1 MEVFIYS
8 IDGEEVKVSKA
19 GQDAFLNK
27 YPDAVLVRTEQ
38 SEDANFQPGTTNA
51 GVTEVPA
58 QIRTPDTG
66 FKPADSF
73 SESQEDKY
81 AFEEPFQGTFFG
93 DVILD
98 FFGDIGRAV
107 ESGAAAGMSVDEAF
121 DIYRQGASVSDEQ
134 LDAFIAADKRIQS
147 KGMSDEM
154 LQYQKEYEKAGG
166 GILGFLIANAK
177 TRGQVLPQIIASS
190 IATMAT
196 SLESGEVRASAAAGA
211 GTGALIGSAA
221 TPIGTVTGAIGGGV
235 AGLVGAMETSLT
247 LSELLKEQLGD
258 QEFNKENIRKILA
271 DPQKLNDLKNKSI
284 GRGIAIGAIEG
295 ITLGISRG
303 VATKL
308 ATAAG
313 GAKSAGAIARRAAVI
328 EGVGGSTGEIAG
340 RIAAGQEMDTSDILF
355 EGVAELKGVVNVADI
370 ITKKTYKVNGEVR
383 NKKDVL
389 KFLSEAKPEELAGA
403 DIDIINDA
411 NLKAVVEAKQL
422 NVSMLAKFQKAGITD
437 AGDRM
442 KLVGLEKKRLQYVGA
457 NTKTEKTNL
466 ADIDADI
473 KEITDKYRRRGPKT
487 AEQKANIA
495 QAEAVEKAAGERS
508 VKKTIRFA
516 ETEGKRI
523 GLETIVAD
531 DSKSFEAALKKDG
544 IKLSKAD
551 IKSIDRIGGYIENN
565 KIYINKEAAAKTGQ
579 INVGAHEVLHGIIA
593 AADIKNINKLVTDFK
608 KTLDSDTLAQLENN
622 MRNRQ
627 YGYNEKGELVDQN
640 VYDQEYL
647 TNFSDMIEDGSI
659 KFNENIFT
667 KLQDAI
673 VNFLKIFG
681 YENISFKDGKGVYNF
696 MKEYSKNI
704 KEGKLSKA
712 VLSQVKGDAKVEGAM
727 SVSPTA
733 VAKINEI
740 YQNTT
745 NKEQAGYDIVFD
757 NEEINYKG
765 MAENYLNEF
774 LANPNLSDEQK
785 AIITRNRPDI
795 VAQMLYDKI
804 PSQRKGSKLRN
815 VVGMVLDFESQKQKY
830 NNLAA
835 YINKF
840 FRKRGLESINYYL
853 KDAGIKSIETEEG
866 TLRKDVQKVAADILD
881 ESGPRQGQNIRK
893 KKEKEDKPFERKIT
907 LTELANDIL
916 KEPEVVL
923 QKITETIVKELK
935 LVAKKTGIKKGFATV
950 VKVKKDGTKI
960 TALDVFVEKQLRPL
974 VVEALG
980 KITSEK
986 IPGET
991 KRRAVIPASY
1001 STIIETKFNEIA
1013 DAMSLSDIKKRYNK
1027 LFKVTE
1033 IGREKTAEGNP
1044 IFTIGKP
1051 IKAEFIKYFTDTNVA
1066 MTTLVERQKMIGEII
1081 VKAIASKTLKEYN
1094 STDSLIELA
1103 KIANLNPSEGAKAIT
1118 ELQLENEIND
1128 LAKQLNTYE
1137 GEKMLQDTRLFSV
1150 APTATEKIN
1159 ITKAYA
1165 ALQTAKGDITNE
1177 NYLKV
1182 INNLPVVVQEFV
1194 EDLYEKR
1201 GKIKGTR
1208 IGGPIYESILA
1219 DLVKKESNIEVTAE
1233 GGFTSGPD
1241 LQLKVPDAI
1250 IPIEI
1255 KADPTA
1261 DYGSISGAYNTE
1273 SKEFTFK
1280 KDKETIELKDLP
1292 DGEILK
1298 EVFRTTLPFLEK
1310 KIEIANKALGIE
1322 IKNFPEDF
1330 NKAMTDKFGSVSSKN
1345 TAAENKKV
1353 KDAKKA
1359 WVKKNWQFNDEKNNP
1374 LGLPGPKNK
1383 NNAAVIKYYNAKNV
1397 YYIQIGGK
1405 GLYRLGEDKYGL
1417 GASELQ
1423 ATFRYPIRLK
1433 PNGRMGYNWQVA
1445 PKIEAPAKVPN
1456 SDVSLEKAKDI
1467 KIIEQNIKKN
1477 KGYSSRAARIDK
1489 TSKTTLDKAFNDILE
1504 EKTGIASDKIYSKER
1519 ARVAG
1524 RKNKKMSFY
1533 IPPSAEDFT
1542 GLMYKVL
1549 SKGKLGDAQMA
1560 WIKKH
1565 ILNPYA
1571 KAMDQIA
1578 SERVELFERFRALK
1592 KEISTV
1598 PKKLKKKLPGT
1609 DDTYETAVRVYMWD
1623 KQGMDIPGLTKKEI
1637 KELVSIVKKD
1647 KELKAFGDELITIFP
1662 GAYPQAQSFWLS
1674 GNITTDFLNG
1684 LNTTRRA
1691 EILSEWQANVDEIF
1705 SEKNLNKLESQFG
1718 DNYRSALENIL
1729 GRMKTGT
1736 NRPITD
1742 NKNLNR
1748 FYDWVNGS
1756 VGVVMFL
1763 NMRSAVLQTISMV
1776 NYINWNDNNILAAG
1790 KAFANQKQY
1799 WADFKTIWN
1808 SDFLRNRR
1816 GQLQLNVSET
1826 EIADMAD
1833 KGGVKGV
1840 VNYLLKLGYT
1850 PTRIADSFAIASGGA
1865 SMYRNRIKSYMK
1877 EGFSQEEAE
1886 IQAFRDFQELTEE
1899 AQQSSRPDRISKQ
1912 QASTTGRLFLAWAN
1926 TPMQYGRLIKRA
1938 AQDLI
1943 AGRGDRNTN
1952 ISKIAHYSFLQNIV
1966 FNFMQKGAF
1975 ALAFAQEEDDEK
1987 KRDKYGQVGE
1997 SMVDSIVRGS
2007 GVQGTLLIAAKS
2019 LIKDVVKE
2027 SKKGRPDYEGS
2038 LWKLLEGMPP
2048 LDAKMDRAKDVAY
2061 AFQYEKE
2068 EMIEEGLTLGS
2079 PGLEA
2084 IASGISFAT
2093 NVPVDR
2099 ALRKMEN
2106 IQAAL
2111 DEQTDTWAKIALLL
2125 GWNEWSLGLIE
2136 DETAPTRGRKPVKKR
2151 KPVPKRK

>member
-1 MEVFIYS
+1 MKRKKYSVNGTIYTVKESMEA
-8 IDGEEVKVSKA
+8 D
-19 GQDAFLNK
+19 FLAK
-27 YPDAVLVRTEQ
+27 FPDAVLVEEQ
-38 SEDANFQPGTTNA
+38 NEEDVNFQTGTPDV
-51 GVTEVPA
+51 GVSEVPA
-58 QIRTPDTG
+58 NQGPTPVMVS
-66 FKPADSF
+66 PSENIS

-81 AFEEPFQGTFFG
+81 GFEEPFQGTFFG
-93 DVILD
+93 DVVLD

-121 DIYRQGASVSDEQ
+121 DIYKQGASVSDEQ

-154 LQYQKEYEKAGG
+154 LQYQKEYEEAGG

-196 SLESGEVRASAAAGA
+196 SLESGEVRTAA
-211 GTGALIGSAA
+211 GTGAIVGGAAGSVA

-247 LSELLKEQLGD
+247 LSELLKEELGD
-258 QEFNKENIRKILA
+258 QEFNKENIRKILE
-271 DPQKLNDLKNKSI
+271 DPEKLRDLKNKSI
-284 GRGIAIGAIEG
+284 GRGIAIGAVEG

-303 VATKL
+303 MATSL
-308 ATAAG
+308 AKAG
-313 GAKSAGAIARRAAVI
+313 TSGTAIARRAALV
-328 EGVGGSTGEIAG
+328 EGIGGSTGEVAG

-370 ITKKTYKVNGEVR
+370 VNQKSYKINGEVR
-383 NKKDVL
+383 KKKEVL
-389 KFLSEAKPEELAGA
+389 DFLSTAKPEEIAGA
-403 DIDIINDA
+403 DIDVTNDA
-411 NLKAVVEAKQL
+411 NLKAVVDAKQT
-422 NVSMLAKFQKAGITD
+422 NVSMLAKFQKAGVTD

-442 KLVGLEKKRLQYVGA
+442 KLVSLEKQRLQYAGA
-457 NTKTEKTNL
+457 NTKTEKNML
-466 ADIDADI
+466 SDIDADI
-473 KEITDKYRRRGPKT
+473 NEITSKYTKRGPKT
-487 AEQKANIA
+487 AETKANIA
-495 QAEAVEKAAGERS
+495 EAEAIEKAAGERS

-516 ETEGKRI
+516 ETEGQKV
-523 GLETIVAD
+523 GLETKVAD
-531 DSKSFEAALKKDG
+531 DSKSFQALLKKDG

-551 IKSIDRIGGYIENN
+551 IKSIDRVGGYIKDN

-579 INVGAHEVLHGIIA
+579 INVGGHEVLHGIIA
-593 AADIKNINKLVTDFK
+593 AADIKDINKLVTDFK
-608 KTLDSDTLAQLENN
+608 NTLDSDTLAQLENN

-640 VYDQEYL
+640 TYDQEYL

-659 KFNENIFT
+659 KFNENVFT

-681 YENISFKDGKGVYNF
+681 YENINFKDGKGVYNF

-712 VLSQVKGDAKVEGAM
+712 VLSQVKGDTKVEGAM

-835 YINKF
+835 YINTF
-840 FRKRGLESINYYL
+840 FKKRGLESINYYL

-893 KKEKEDKPFERKIT
+893 KKEKESFERKIT

-916 KEPEVVL
+916 KDPETVL
-923 QKITETIVKELK
+923 KNITTVFNKEIKLIANKGKISID
-935 LVAKKTGIKKGFATV
+935 
-950 VKVKKDGTKI
+950 KVEKVI
-960 TALDVFVEKQLRPL
+960 QKQLRPI
-974 VVEALG
+974 VIDAMG
-980 KITSEK
+980 KIKSEAV
-986 IPGET
+986 PGT
-991 KRRAVIPASY
+991 NKRRAVIPASY
-1001 STIIETKFNEIA
+1001 STIIETKFNEMA
-1013 DAMSLSDIKKRYNK
+1013 DAMSLTDIKKRYNK
-1027 LFKVTE
+1027 LFKLTE

-1051 IKAEFIKYFTDTNVA
+1051 IKAEFIKYFTDTNIA

-1081 VKAIASKTLKEYN
+1081 TKAITSKILKEYN
-1094 STDSLIELA
+1094 SNNSLIELTQ
-1103 KIANLNPSEGAKAIT
+1103 IANLNPAEGAKAVT
-1118 ELQLENEIND
+1118 ELQLANEIND
-1128 LAKQLNTYE
+1128 VAKQLDTYE
-1137 GEKMLQDTRLFSV
+1137 GEKLLQDTRLFSR
-1150 APTATEKIN
+1150 APSPTDIK
-1159 ITKAYA
+1159 KA
-1165 ALQTAKGDITNE
+1165 AKGYE
-1177 NYLKV
+1177 VALKHG
-1182 INNLPVVVQEFV
+1182 INSKKYTALNLPSNIDGLVEFLV
-1194 EDLYEKR
+1194 DKYN
-1201 GKIKGTR
+1201 GQDAIKGTR
-1208 IGGPIYESILA
+1208 KSGIVYEKLLGDFIAKQGKLTILNKNN
-1219 DLVKKESNIEVTAE
+1219 KKDTDAKR
-1233 GGFTSGPD
+1233 PD
-1241 LQLKVPDAI
+1241 LQIKLDIPNKEPVIFNVEAKLDSKALFGTVGFNFDLKNKKFVIKRAGKEVNPAEMENYELFEAIAKKQLPLLQPVVDLINEIEGSNITTVPFGKQ
-1250 IPIEI
+1250 I
-1255 KADPTA
+1255 KESTWEQVKKSEV
-1261 DYGSISGAYNTE
+1261 YKGAL
-1273 SKEFTFK
+1273 
-1280 KDKETIELKDLP
+1280 LKDQ
-1292 DGEILK
+1292 I
-1298 EVFRTTLPFLEK
+1298 TST
-1310 KIEIANKALGIE
+1310 
-1322 IKNFPEDF
+1322 
-1330 NKAMTDKFGSVSSKN
+1330 SV
-1345 TAAENKKV
+1345 AEN
-1353 KDAKKA
+1353 
-1359 WVKKNWQFNDEKNNP
+1359 
-1374 LGLPGPKNK
+1374 
-1383 NNAAVIKYYNAKNV
+1383 YNAKGM
-1397 YYIQIGGK
+1397 YYIQIGDK
-1405 GLYRLGEDKYGL
+1405 GLYYLGKDILGL
-1417 GASELQ
+1417 GVPKFDVNMKA
-1423 ATFRYPIRLK
+1423 RIRLK
-1433 PNGRMGYNWQVA
+1433 SGTTTTPNMVKFTISIEPEILNPDKLKPSKIDLNTKEGVQQVEKTILEKEETYASHIRDSRKGKFSIA
-1445 PKIEAPAKVPN
+1445 PKITG
-1456 SDVSLEKAKDI
+1456 
-1467 KIIEQNIKKN
+1467 N
-1477 KGYSSRAARIDK
+1477 KRA
-1489 TSKTTLDKAFNDILE
+1489 TLDQAFNDILE
-1504 EKTGIASDKIYSKER
+1504 EKTGIASNKVYSKER

-1565 ILNPYA
+1565 VLNPYA

-1578 SERVELFERFRALK
+1578 SERVELFEKFRALK
-1592 KEISTV
+1592 KQISTV

-1623 KQGMDIPGLTKKEI
+1623 KQGMEIPGLTKKEI

-1662 GAYPQAQSFWLS
+1662 GAYPQAQNFWLS

-2136 DETAPTRGRKPVKKR
+2136 DETTPTKNTSSVRKNRKRKTKKR
-2151 KPVPKRK
+2151 K

>member
-38 SEDANFQPGTTNA
+38 PEDTNFQPGTTNV

-66 FKPADSF
+66 FRPADIS

-93 DVILD
+93 DVVLD

-134 LDAFIAADKRIQS
+134 LEAFIAADKRIQS

-196 SLESGEVRASAAAGA
+196 SLESGEVRTAAAAGA

-221 TPIGTVTGAIGGGV
+221 TPIGTVTGAVGGGV

-258 QEFNKENIRKILA
+258 QEFNKENIRKILE
-271 DPQKLNDLKNKSI
+271 DPEKLRDLKNKSV
-284 GRGIAIGAIEG
+284 GRGIAIGAVEG

-303 VATKL
+303 MATSAIK
-308 ATAAG
+308 AG
-313 GAKSAGAIARRAAVI
+313 TSTSAIARRAALI
-328 EGVGGSTGEIAG
+328 EGVGGSTGEVAG

-355 EGVAELKGVVNVADI
+355 EGVAELKGVVNISDI
-370 ITKKTYKVNGEVR
+370 VNQKSYKINGEVR
-383 NKKDVL
+383 KKKEVL
-389 KFLSEAKPEELAGA
+389 DFLSTAKPEEIAGA
-403 DIDIINDA
+403 DIDVTNDA
-411 NLKAVVEAKQL
+411 NLKAVVDAKQT
-422 NVSMLAKFQKAGITD
+422 NVSMLAKFQKAGVTD

-442 KLVGLEKKRLQYVGA
+442 KLVGLEKQRLQYVGA
-457 NTKTEKTNL
+457 STKTEKNML
-466 ADIDADI
+466 SDIDADI
-473 KEITDKYRRRGPKT
+473 NEITSKYTKRGPKT
-487 AEQKANIA
+487 AETKANIA
-495 QAEAVEKAAGERS
+495 EAEAVEKAAGERS

-516 ETEGKRI
+516 ETEGKRV
-523 GLETIVAD
+523 GLETKVAD
-531 DSKSFEAALKKDG
+531 DSTSFQALLKKDG
-544 IKLSKAD
+544 IKLSNAD
-551 IKSIDRIGGYIENN
+551 IKSIDRVGGYIKDN

-579 INVGAHEVLHGIIA
+579 VNVGGHEVLHGIIA
-593 AADIKNINKLVTDFK
+593 SADIKNINKLVVDFK
-608 KTLDSDTLAQLENN
+608 NTLDADTLAQLENN

-627 YGYNEKGELVDQN
+627 YGYNEKGELIDQDT
-640 VYDQEYL
+640 YDQEYL

-673 VNFLKIFG
+673 VDFLKIFG
-681 YENISFKDGKGVYNF
+681 YENINFKDGKGVYNF

-712 VLSQVKGDAKVEGAM
+712 VLSQVKGDTKVEGAM

-740 YQNTT
+740 YQNAT
-745 NKEQAGYDIVFD
+745 NKEQAGYDIAFD
-757 NEEINYKG
+757 NEEINYRG

-774 LANPNLSDEQK
+774 LANPNLSKEQK

-804 PSQRKGSKLRN
+804 PSQLKGSKLRN
-815 VVGMVLDFESQKQKY
+815 VVGMVLDFESKKQKY

-835 YINKF
+835 YINTF
-840 FRKRGLESINYYL
+840 FKKRGLESINYYL
-853 KDAGIKSIETEEG
+853 KDAGLKNIETEDG
-866 TLRKDVQKVAADILD
+866 SLRKDIKNITSDVLN

-893 KKEKEDKPFERKIT
+893 KKDREDKPFERKIN

-935 LVAKKTGIKKGFATV
+935 LTAKKTGIKKGFATV

-1044 IFTIGKP
+1044 VFTIGKP
-1051 IKAEFIKYFTDTNVA
+1051 VKAEFIKYFTDTNVA
-1066 MTTLVERQKMIGEII
+1066 MTTLVERQKMLGEII

-1103 KIANLNPSEGAKAIT
+1103 KIANLNPAEGAKAIT

-1128 LAKQLNTYE
+1128 VAKQLNTYE
-1137 GEKMLQDTRLFSV
+1137 GEKMLQDTRLFSI
-1150 APTATEKIN
+1150 APTATEKVN

-1165 ALQTAKGDITNE
+1165 ALQKANGDITNK
-1177 NYLKV
+1177 NYLEV

-1201 GKIKGTR
+1201 GKIKGDR

-1241 LQLKVPDAI
+1241 LQLKVPGAI

-1261 DYGSISGAYNTE
+1261 DFGSVSAAYNTE
-1273 SKEFTFK
+1273 SGEFTFVK
-1280 KDKETIELKDLP
+1280 NKETIKLKDLP

-1298 EVFRTTLPFLEK
+1298 KVFKDNLPWLEK
-1310 KIEIANKALGIE
+1310 RIAAAEESLGIE

-1330 NKAMTDKFGSVSSKN
+1330 NKAMTDEFGSVSSKN
-1345 TAAENKKV
+1345 TVAENKKI

-1359 WVKKNWQFNDEKNNP
+1359 WVKENWKSMGE
-1374 LGLPGPKNK
+1374 LSLPGPKNQ
-1383 NNAAVIKYYNAKNV
+1383 NNAAVIKFYNDKNV
-1397 YYIQIGGK
+1397 HYIQIGGK
-1405 GLYRLGEDKYGL
+1405 GLYKLGKDKYKL
-1417 GASELQ
+1417 GASELK
-1423 ATFRYPIRLK
+1423 ATFRYPVRLK
-1433 PNGRMGYNWQVA
+1433 PNGRMGFNWQVA
-1445 PKIEAPAKVPN
+1445 PKMEEVSKVPN
-1456 SDVSLEKAKDI
+1456 SDISLENTKDI
-1467 KIIEQNIKKN
+1467 KVIEQNLNKN
-1477 KGYSSRAARIDK
+1477 KGFLSRAAKIDK
-1489 TSKTTLDKAFNDILE
+1489 TGKTTLDKAFNDILE
-1504 EKTGIASDKIYSKER
+1504 EKTGIASDKVYSKER

-1524 RKNKKMSFY
+1524 KKNKKMSFY

-1542 GLMYKVL
+1542 GLMYKLL
-1549 SKGKLGDAQMA
+1549 SKGKLGNAQMA

-1592 KEISTV
+1592 KEISAV

-1623 KQGMDIPGLTKKEI
+1623 KQGMEIPGLTKKEI
-1637 KELVSIVKKD
+1637 KEFVSIVKKD

-1662 GAYPQAQSFWLS
+1662 GAYPQAQNFWLS

-1776 NYINWNDNNILAAG
+1776 NYINWNDNNILAAAG
-1790 KAFANQKQY
+1790 AFANQKQY

-1833 KGGVKGV
+1833 KGGVRGV

-1850 PTRIADSFAIASGGA
+1850 PTRVADSFAIASGGA
-1865 SMYRNRIKSYMK
+1865 SMYRNRMKSYMK

-2048 LDAKMDRAKDVAY
+2048 LDAKMDRARDIAY

-2099 ALRKMEN
+2099 GLRKMEN

-2111 DEQTDTWAKIALLL
+2111 DEQTDTWARIALLL

-2136 DETAPTRGRKPVKKR
+2136 DETAPTKGRKPIKKR
-2151 KPVPKRK
+2151 KAIPKRK

>member
-1 MEVFIYS
+1 MEYVLYS
-8 IDGEEVKVSKA
+8 IDGVEYEVRKDRV
-19 GQDAFLNK
+19 DAFLASN
-27 YPDAVLVRTEQ
+27 PNAVLVSGEQ
-38 SEDANFQPGTTNA
+38 TNEENVNFPTGTPDV
-51 GVTEVPA
+51 GVSEVPA
-58 QIRTPDTG
+58 NQGLTPVMVS
-66 FKPADSF
+66 P
-73 SESQEDKY
+73 SEDISSGSQEDKY

-93 DVILD
+93 DVVLD

-121 DIYRQGASVSDEQ
+121 DIYKQGASVSDED

-154 LQYQKEYEKAGG
+154 LQYQKEYEEAGG

-196 SLESGEVRASAAAGA
+196 SLESGEVVASAAAGA
-211 GTGALIGSAA
+211 GTGALVGSVA
-221 TPIGTVTGAIGGGV
+221 TPIGTVTGAVGGGV

-247 LSELLKEQLGD
+247 LSELLKEELGD
-258 QEFNKENIRKILA
+258 QEFNKENIRKILE
-271 DPQKLNDLKNKSI
+271 DPEKLRDLKNKSI
-284 GRGIAIGAIEG
+284 GRGIAIGAVEG

-303 VATKL
+303 MATSLKKL
-308 ATAAG
+308 GTSG
-313 GAKSAGAIARRAAVI
+313 TAIARRAALV
-328 EGVGGSTGEIAG
+328 EGVGGSTGEVAG

-370 ITKKTYKVNGEVR
+370 VTKKTYKVNGEVR

-403 DIDIINDA
+403 DIDIMNDA
-411 NLKAVVEAKQL
+411 NLKAIVDAKQA
-422 NVSMLAKFQKAGITD
+422 NVSMLAKFQKAGVTD

-442 KLVGLEKKRLQYVGA
+442 KLVGLEKQRLQYVGA
-457 NTKTEKTNL
+457 STKTEKNIL
-466 ADIDADI
+466 SDIDADI
-473 KEITDKYRRRGPKT
+473 KEITDKYKRRGPKT

-523 GLETIVAD
+523 GLETVVAD
-531 DSKSFEAALKKDG
+531 DSKSFEANLKKDG

-551 IKSIDRIGGYIENN
+551 IESIDRVGGYIKDN

-608 KTLDSDTLAQLENN
+608 NTLDADTLAQLENN

-659 KFNENIFT
+659 KFNENVFT

-681 YENISFKDGKGVYNF
+681 YENINFKDGRGVYNF

-712 VLSQVKGDAKVEGAM
+712 VLSQVKGDAKVQGAM

-740 YQNTT
+740 YQNTE
-745 NKEQAGYDIVFD
+745 NKEQAGYDIVFN

-835 YINKF
+835 YINTF
-840 FRKRGLESINYYL
+840 FKKRGLESINYYL
-853 KDAGIKSIETEEG
+853 KDSGIKSIETEEG
-866 TLRKDVQKVAADILD
+866 TLRKDVQKVAADVLD

-893 KKEKEDKPFERKIT
+893 KKEKEDQAFERKIT

-916 KEPEVVL
+916 KNPETVLKDITTVFNKEIKLIANKGKISIDKVEKVV
-923 QKITETIVKELK
+923 Q
-935 LVAKKTGIKKGFATV
+935 
-950 VKVKKDGTKI
+950 
-960 TALDVFVEKQLRPL
+960 KQLRPI
-974 VVEALG
+974 VIDAMG
-980 KITSEK
+980 KIKSEAV
-986 IPGET
+986 PGT
-991 KRRAVIPASY
+991 NKRRAVIPASY

-1013 DAMSLSDIKKRYNK
+1013 DAMSLTDIKKRYNK
-1027 LFKVTE
+1027 LFKVTDT
-1033 IGREKTAEGNP
+1033 GRREKTAEGNP
-1044 IFTIGKP
+1044 IFTIAKP
-1051 IKAEFIKYFTDTNVA
+1051 VKAEFIKYFTDTNIA
-1066 MTTLVERQKMIGEII
+1066 MTTLVERQKMLGEII
-1081 VKAIASKTLKEYN
+1081 TKAITSKILREYN
-1094 STDSLIELA
+1094 SNDSLIELA
-1103 KIANLNPSEGAKAIT
+1103 QIANLNPTEGAKAVT
-1118 ELQLENEIND
+1118 ELQLENEINNI
-1128 LAKQLNTYE
+1128 AKQLDTYE
-1137 GEKMLQDTRLFSV
+1137 GEKMLQDTRLFSK
-1150 APTATEKIN
+1150 APVIVG
-1159 ITKAYA
+1159 TKNVNDV
-1165 ALQTAKGDITNE
+1165 K
-1177 NYLKV
+1177 K
-1182 INNLPVVVQEFV
+1182 
-1194 EDLYEKR
+1194 LYEIASKD
-1201 GKIKGTR
+1201 GIVSENFQNYNASTEVKDFVTKLFENNEIKGANK
-1208 IGGPIYESILA
+1208 GGLIYEKMLLDYIAKS
-1219 DLVKKESNIEVTAE
+1219 SNIKVLKPGTA
-1233 GGFTSGPD
+1233 GYNPNAPD
-1241 LQLKVPDAI
+1241 LQLIVDGVPLN
-1250 IPIEI
+1250 IEA
-1255 KADPTA
+1255 KLAPTA
-1261 DYGSISGAYNTE
+1261 RFGTTTFNVDFSSKKPIIKILNTQDKNNYELFKSLLERFIPEMKQILDFVNEKEGTQIKKFPFSVKNTE
-1273 SKEFTFK
+1273 TITEMRKLPAYK
-1280 KDKETIELKDLP
+1280 KLIKQGKLETD
-1292 DGEILK
+1292 
-1298 EVFRTTLPFLEK
+1298 V
-1310 KIEIANKALGIE
+1310 
-1322 IKNFPEDF
+1322 
-1330 NKAMTDKFGSVSSKN
+1330 SV
-1345 TAAENKKV
+1345 AA
-1353 KDAKKA
+1353 DS
-1359 WVKKNWQFNDEKNNP
+1359 
-1374 LGLPGPKNK
+1374 
-1383 NNAAVIKYYNAKNV
+1383 YNAKGM

-1405 GLYRLGEDKYGL
+1405 GLYYIGQDILRLGVPKLEAKLRQPFQLKKSKNSISFG
-1417 GASELQ
+1417 SE
-1423 ATFRYPIRLK
+1423 AKIINPNKLK
-1433 PNGRMGYNWQVA
+1433 KSEFDLNN
-1445 PKIEAPAKVPN
+1445 
-1456 SDVSLEKAKDI
+1456 AKDI
-1467 KIIEQNIKKN
+1467 KTIENTIKNN
-1477 KGYSSRAARIDK
+1477 KPTYSKFQLNSNQPLASRAPKIK
-1489 TSKTTLDKAFNDILE
+1489 TGKRTTLDQAFNDILE
-1504 EKTGIASDKIYSKER
+1504 EKTGIASNKVYSKER

-1565 ILNPYA
+1565 VLNPYA

-1578 SERVELFERFRALK
+1578 SERVELFEKFRALK
-1592 KEISTV
+1592 KQISTV

-1623 KQGMDIPGLTKKEI
+1623 KQGMDIPGLTKTEI
-1637 KELVSIVKKD
+1637 KELVNIVKKD
-1647 KELKAFGDELITIFP
+1647 KELRAFGDELITIFP
-1662 GAYPQAQSFWLS
+1662 GAYPQAQNFWLS

-1886 IQAFRDFQELTEE
+1886 VQAFRDFQELTEE

-2019 LIKDVVKE
+2019 LIKDVIKE

-2099 ALRKMEN
+2099 GLRKMEN

-2111 DEQTDTWAKIALLL
+2111 DEQTDTWARIALLL

-2136 DETAPTRGRKPVKKR
+2136 DETAPTKGSGGRKNKTR
-2151 KPVPKRK
+2151 KNKTRK

>member
-1 MEVFIYS
+1 MDEILVYS
-8 IDGEEVKVSKA
+8 LDGKEITVAANNKDFFEA
-19 GQDAFLNK
+19 LN
-27 YPDAVLVRTEQ
+27 PTAQFVRTEQ
-38 SEDANFQPGTTNA
+38 KQAEDFQQVAPNVGATEATVNIAAPDMALSSEDT
-51 GVTEVPA
+51 
-58 QIRTPDTG
+58 
-66 FKPADSF
+66 F
-73 SESQEDKY
+73 SGSQEDKY

-93 DVILD
+93 DVVLD

-121 DIYRQGASVSDEQ
+121 DIYKQGASISDED

-154 LQYQKEYEKAGG
+154 LQYQKEYEEAGG

-196 SLESGEVRASAAAGA
+196 SLESGEVRASAATGAAAGA
-211 GTGALIGSAA
+211 VVGSVA
-221 TPIGTVTGAIGGGV
+221 TPIGTVTGAVGGGV

-247 LSELLKEQLGD
+247 LSELLKEELGD
-258 QEFNKENIRKILA
+258 QEFNKENIRKILE
-271 DPQKLNDLKNKSI
+271 DPQKFQDLKNKSV

-303 VATKL
+303 MAT
-308 ATAAG
+308 
-313 GAKSAGAIARRAAVI
+313 SAVKTLSKGAIARRAAVI
-328 EGVGGSTGEIAG
+328 EGIGGSTGEVAG

-355 EGVAELKGVVNVADI
+355 EGVAELKGVVNIADI
-370 ITKKTYKVNGEVR
+370 VNKKSYKINGEVR
-383 NKKDVL
+383 KKKEVL
-389 KFLSEAKPEELAGA
+389 DFLSTAKAEEIAGA
-403 DIDIINDA
+403 DIDVTNDA
-411 NLKAVVEAKQL
+411 NLKA
-422 NVSMLAKFQKAGITD
+422 
-437 AGDRM
+437 
-442 KLVGLEKKRLQYVGA
+442 
-457 NTKTEKTNL
+457 
-466 ADIDADI
+466 
-473 KEITDKYRRRGPKT
+473 
-487 AEQKANIA
+487 NIA
-495 QAEAVEKAAGERS
+495 EAEAIEKAAGERS

-516 ETEGKRI
+516 ETEGQKV
-523 GLETIVAD
+523 GLKTEIAD
-531 DSKSFEAALKKDG
+531 DSKSFQALLKKDG

-551 IKSIDRIGGYIENN
+551 IKSIDRVGGYIKDN

-579 INVGAHEVLHGIIA
+579 VNVGGHEVLHGIIA
-593 AADIKNINKLVTDFK
+593 AADIKDINKLVTDFK
-608 KTLDSDTLAQLENN
+608 NTLDSDTLAQLENN

-640 VYDQEYL
+640 TYDQEYL

-659 KFNENIFT
+659 KFNENVFT

-673 VNFLKIFG
+673 INFLKIFG
-681 YENISFKDGKGVYNF
+681 YENINFKDGKGVYNF

-712 VLSQVKGDAKVEGAM
+712 VLSQVKGDTKVQGAM

-740 YQNTT
+740 YQNTA
-745 NKEQAGYDIVFD
+745 NKEQAGYDIVFN

-804 PSQRKGSKLRN
+804 PSQRKKSKLRN

-835 YINKF
+835 YINTF
-840 FRKRGLESINYYL
+840 FKKRGLESINYYL
-853 KDAGIKSIETEEG
+853 KDSGIKSIETEEG
-866 TLRKDVQKVAADILD
+866 TLRKDVQKVAADVLD

-893 KKEKEDKPFERKIT
+893 KKEKESFERKIT

-916 KEPEVVL
+916 KNPETVLKDITTVFNKEIKLIANKGKISIDKVEKVV
-923 QKITETIVKELK
+923 Q
-935 LVAKKTGIKKGFATV
+935 
-950 VKVKKDGTKI
+950 
-960 TALDVFVEKQLRPL
+960 KQLRPI
-974 VVEALG
+974 VIDAMG
-980 KITSEK
+980 KIKSEAV
-986 IPGET
+986 PGT
-991 KRRAVIPASY
+991 NKRRAVIPASY

-1013 DAMSLSDIKKRYNK
+1013 DAMSLTDIKKRYNK
-1027 LFKVTE
+1027 LFKLTE

-1051 IKAEFIKYFTDTNVA
+1051 VKAEFIKYFTDTNIA
-1066 MTTLVERQKMIGEII
+1066 MTTLVERQKMLGEII
-1081 VKAIASKTLKEYN
+1081 TKAITSKTLKEYN
-1094 STDSLIELA
+1094 SNDSLIELA
-1103 KIANLNPSEGAKAIT
+1103 QIANLNPAEGAKAVT
-1118 ELQLENEIND
+1118 ELQLANEIND
-1128 LAKQLNTYE
+1128 VAKQLDTYE
-1137 GEKMLQDTRLFSV
+1137 GEKMLQDTRLFSI
-1150 APTATEKIN
+1150 APSKKEKSQ
-1159 ITKAYA
+1159 ITNLYKT
-1165 ALQTAKGDITNE
+1165 LQKEGSITNE
-1177 NYLKV
+1177 TYIEAAEKV
-1182 INNLPVVVQEFV
+1182 PNIIRQFV
-1194 EDLYEKR
+1194 ENLYEKR
-1201 GKIKGTR
+1201 GKISGKR
-1208 IGGPIYESILA
+1208 IGGVIYEKLLLKAINDAGGVFTILNNDNKKSGTA
-1219 DLVKKESNIEVTAE
+1219 EYSPSSPDIQMVIGDINLIVEAKLSATANFGTTTVSDVNLNTGKITFSDKKFNKQADAIIIKDLVKKS
-1233 GGFTSGPD
+1233 
-1241 LQLKVPDAI
+1241 
-1250 IPIEI
+1250 IPI
-1255 KADPTA
+1255 
-1261 DYGSISGAYNTE
+1261 
-1273 SKEFTFK
+1273 
-1280 KDKETIELKDLP
+1280 LKDL
-1292 DGEILK
+1292 
-1298 EVFRTTLPFLEK
+1298 
-1310 KIEIANKALGIE
+1310 IEDIE
-1322 IKNFPEDF
+1322 NELNITIDKTNFPKSLNAQLTKVFGND
-1330 NKAMTDKFGSVSSKN
+1330 KAKRKAFH
-1345 TAAENKKV
+1345 ENKLLKFKSHERFIKLGEV
-1353 KDAKKA
+1353 LGPEIITKGYKKKG
-1359 WVKKNWQFNDEKNNP
+1359 V
-1374 LGLPGPKNK
+1374 G
-1383 NNAAVIKYYNAKNV
+1383 
-1397 YYIQIGGK
+1397 YIQIGNK
-1405 GLYRLGEDKYGL
+1405 GLYHFGANTYELGTDQFTG
-1417 GASELQ
+1417 S
-1423 ATFRYPIRLK
+1423 FNYPLRLK
-1433 PNGRMGYNWQVA
+1433 PDGAYRYSFSIE
-1445 PKIEAPAKVPN
+1445 PKMIEPGKLKP
-1456 SDVSLEKAKDI
+1456 SPVSLEKPQDIKDI
-1467 KIIEQNIKKN
+1467 ASKLEESKN
-1477 KGYSSRAARIDK
+1477 KSNFSRAAK
-1489 TSKTTLDKAFNDILE
+1489 NNPNAKVGLDQAFNDIIE
-1504 EKTGIASDKIYSKER
+1504 EKTGIASDKVYSKER

-1524 RKNKKMSFY
+1524 KKNKKMSFY

-1549 SKGKLGDAQMA
+1549 SKGKLGNAQMA

-1565 ILNPYA
+1565 VLNPYA

-1578 SERVELFERFRALK
+1578 SERVELFEKFRALK
-1592 KEISTV
+1592 KEISAV

-1623 KQGMDIPGLTKKEI
+1623 KQGMEIPGLTKKEI

-1718 DNYRSALENIL
+1718 DNYRNALENIL

-1776 NYINWNDNNILAAG
+1776 NYINWNDNNILAAAG
-1790 KAFANQKQY
+1790 AFANQKQY

-1850 PTRIADSFAIASGGA
+1850 PTRVADSFAIASGGA
-1865 SMYRNRIKSYMK
+1865 SMYRNRMKSYMK

-1987 KRDKYGQVGE
+1987 KRDKYGAVGE
-1997 SMVDSIVRGS
+1997 SMVDSIVRGA

-2084 IASGISFAT
+2084 IASAISFAT

-2099 ALRKMEN
+2099 GLRKMEN

-2111 DEQTDTWAKIALLL
+2111 DEQTDTWARIALLL

-2136 DETAPTRGRKPVKKR
+2136 DETAPTKNSGGRKIKTR
-2151 KPVPKRK
+2151 KTKTRK

>member
-1 MEVFIYS
+1 MDEILVYS
-8 IDGEEVKVSKA
+8 LDGEEITIAANNKDFFEA
-19 GQDAFLNK
+19 LN
-27 YPDAVLVRTEQ
+27 PTAQFVRTEQ
-38 SEDANFQPGTTNA
+38 KQAEEDFQQVAPNVGATEATVNIAAPDTALFSEDT
-51 GVTEVPA
+51 
-58 QIRTPDTG
+58 
-66 FKPADSF
+66 F
-73 SESQEDKY
+73 SGSQEDKY

-93 DVILD
+93 DVVLD

-121 DIYRQGASVSDEQ
+121 DIYKQGASVSDEQ

-154 LQYQKEYEKAGG
+154 LQYQKEYEEAGG

-190 IATMAT
+190 IATMAA
-196 SLESGEVRASAAAGA
+196 SLESGEVVASAA
-211 GTGALIGSAA
+211 TGAATGAVVGSVA
-221 TPIGTVTGAIGGGV
+221 TPIGTLTGAVGGGV

-247 LSELLKEQLGD
+247 LSELLKEELGD
-258 QEFNKENIRKILA
+258 KEFNKENIRKILE

-303 VATKL
+303 MATKL

-313 GAKSAGAIARRAAVI
+313 GAKSAGAIARRAALI
-328 EGVGGSTGEIAG
+328 EGAGGSTGEIAG

-370 ITKKTYKVNGEVR
+370 ISKKTYKVNGEVR

-422 NVSMLAKFQKAGITD
+422 NVSMNAKFQKAGITD
-437 AGDRM
+437 AGDRAR
-442 KLVGLEKKRLQYVGA
+442 LITLENDRLQYVGA
-457 NTKTEKTNL
+457 STKTEKTNL

-531 DSKSFEAALKKDG
+531 DSKSFEAALKKDN
-544 IKLSKAD
+544 IKLSKED

-608 KTLDSDTLAQLENN
+608 NTLDADTLAQLENN

-627 YGYNEKGELVDQN
+627 YGYNEKGKLVDQN
-640 VYDQEYL
+640 KYDQEYL

-659 KFNENIFT
+659 KFNENVFT

-681 YENISFKDGKGVYNF
+681 YENISFKDGRGVYNF

-712 VLSQVKGDAKVEGAM
+712 VLSQVKGDAKVQGAM

-740 YQNTT
+740 YQNTA
-745 NKEQAGYDIVFD
+745 NKEQAGYDIVFN

-835 YINKF
+835 YINTF
-840 FRKRGLESINYYL
+840 FKKRGLESINYYL
-853 KDAGIKSIETEEG
+853 KDSGIKSIETEEG
-866 TLRKDVQKVAADILD
+866 TLRKDVQKVAADVLD

-893 KKEKEDKPFERKIT
+893 KKEKESFERKIT

-916 KEPEVVL
+916 KNPETVLKDITTVFNKEIKLIANKGKISIDKVEKVV
-923 QKITETIVKELK
+923 Q
-935 LVAKKTGIKKGFATV
+935 
-950 VKVKKDGTKI
+950 
-960 TALDVFVEKQLRPL
+960 KQLRPI
-974 VVEALG
+974 VVDAMG
-980 KITSEK
+980 KIKSEAV
-986 IPGET
+986 PGT
-991 KRRAVIPASY
+991 NKRRAVIPASY

-1013 DAMSLSDIKKRYNK
+1013 DAMSLTDIKKRYNK
-1027 LFKVTE
+1027 LFKVTDT
-1033 IGREKTAEGNP
+1033 GKREKTAEGNP

-1051 IKAEFIKYFTDTNVA
+1051 VKAEFIKYFTDTNIA
-1066 MTTLVERQKMIGEII
+1066 MTTLVERQKMLGEII
-1081 VKAIASKTLKEYN
+1081 TKAITSKILKEYN
-1094 STDSLIELA
+1094 SNDSLIELA
-1103 KIANLNPSEGAKAIT
+1103 QIANLNPAEGAKAVT
-1118 ELQLENEIND
+1118 ELQLANEIND
-1128 LAKQLNTYE
+1128 VAKQLDTYE
-1137 GEKMLQDTRLFSV
+1137 GEKLLQDTRLFSV
-1150 APTATEKIN
+1150 APTATEKVN

-1165 ALQTAKGDITNE
+1165 ALQRAKGDITND

-1182 INNLPVVVQEFV
+1182 IENLPVVVQEFV

-1201 GKIKGTR
+1201 GEIKGGR

-1219 DLVKKESNIEVTAE
+1219 DLVKKESNIEVTTE

-1241 LQLKVPDAI
+1241 LQLKVKDAI

-1261 DYGSISGAYNTE
+1261 DFGSISAAYNTK
-1273 SKEFTFK
+1273 SGKFTFV
-1280 KDKETIELKDLP
+1280 KDKKTIKLEDLP
-1292 DGEILK
+1292 DGEIIK

-1322 IKNFPEDF
+1322 IKNFPQDF
-1330 NKAMTDKFGSVSSKN
+1330 NAAMRKKFGDDK
-1345 TAAENKKV
+1345 A
-1353 KDAKKA
+1353 AKKK

-1374 LGLPGPKNK
+1374 LSLPGPKNK
-1383 NNAAVIKYYNAKNV
+1383 NNAAVIKYYNAKGV
-1397 YYIQIGGK
+1397 HYIQIGGK
-1405 GLYRLGEDKYGL
+1405 GLYRLGNDKYGL

-1433 PNGRMGYNWQVA
+1433 PNGRYGFNWQVA
-1445 PKIEAPAKVPN
+1445 PKMEEVSKVPN
-1456 SDVSLEKAKDI
+1456 SDISLENIKDI
-1467 KIIEQNIKKN
+1467 KVIEENINKN
-1477 KGYSSRAARIDK
+1477 QGFLSRAAKIDK

-1524 RKNKKMSFY
+1524 KKNKKMSFY

-1549 SKGKLGDAQMA
+1549 SKGKLGNAQMA

-1565 ILNPYA
+1565 VLNPYA

-1592 KEISTV
+1592 KEISAV

-1647 KELKAFGDELITIFP
+1647 KELKAFGDELMTIFP

-1718 DNYRSALENIL
+1718 NNYRDALENIL

-1776 NYINWNDNNILAAG
+1776 NYINWNDNNILAAS
-1790 KAFANQKQY
+1790 KAFGNQKQY
-1799 WADFKTIWN
+1799 WADFLTIWN

-1833 KGGVKGV
+1833 KGGVRGV

-1850 PTRIADSFAIASGGA
+1850 PTRVADSFAIASGGA
-1865 SMYRNRIKSYMK
+1865 SLYRNRTKSYMK
-1877 EGFSQEEAE
+1877 NGFSQEEAE

-1938 AQDLI
+1938 TQDLI

-1952 ISKIAHYSFLQNIV
+1952 LSKIVHYSFLQNIV

-1987 KRDKYGQVGE
+1987 KRDKYGAVAE
-1997 SMVDSIVRGS
+1997 SMADSVIRGS
-2007 GVQGTLLIAAKS
+2007 GIHGTFFIAAKS
-2019 LIKDVVKE
+2019 FVKDVIKE
-2027 SKKGRPDYEGS
+2027 TKKSRPDYESS
-2038 LWKLLEGMPP
+2038 LWKILEATPP
-2048 LDAKMDRAKDVAY
+2048 LDAKMDRARDVVY

-2068 EMIEEGLTLGS
+2068 EMIEEGLTIGS

-2084 IASGISFAT
+2084 IASGVSFFS

-2099 ALRKMEN
+2099 GLRKMEN

-2111 DEQTDTWAKIALLL
+2111 DEQTDTWARIALLL

-2136 DETAPTRGRKPVKKR
+2136 DETAPTKNSGGRKIKTR
-2151 KPVPKRK
+2151 KTKIRK

>member
-1 MEVFIYS
+1 MEIFIYS
-8 IDGEEVKVSKA
+8 IDGREVRVSKA
-19 GQDAFLNK
+19 GQNAFLNK

-38 SEDANFQPGTTNA
+38 PEDINFQPGTTNV

-58 QIRTPDTG
+58 NIQTPDTG
-66 FKPADSF
+66 FKPADYF

-93 DVILD
+93 DVVLD

-121 DIYRQGASVSDEQ
+121 DIYKQGASVSDEQ
-134 LDAFIAADKRIQS
+134 LDAFIAADRRIQS

-154 LQYQKEYEKAGG
+154 LQYQKEYEEAGG

-196 SLESGEVRASAAAGA
+196 SLESGEVQASAAAGA
-211 GTGALIGSAA
+211 ATGAVVGSVA
-221 TPIGTVTGAIGGGV
+221 TPIGTLTGAVGGGV

-247 LSELLKEQLGD
+247 LSELLKEELGD
-258 QEFNKENIRKILA
+258 KEFNKENIRKILE

-303 VATKL
+303 MATSLK
-308 ATAAG
+308 AAG
-313 GAKSAGAIARRAAVI
+313 TSGGAIARRAAFV

-370 ITKKTYKVNGEVR
+370 ISKKSYKVNGEVR

-422 NVSMLAKFQKAGITD
+422 NVSMNAKFQKAGITN
-437 AGDRM
+437 AGDRAR
-442 KLVGLEKKRLQYVGA
+442 LITLENERLQYVGA
-457 NTKTEKTNL
+457 STKTEKTNL

-531 DSKSFEAALKKDG
+531 DSKSFEANLKKDG

-551 IKSIDRIGGYIENN
+551 IKSIDRVGGYIKDN

-608 KTLDSDTLAQLENN
+608 NTLDADTLAQLENN

-659 KFNENIFT
+659 KFNENVFT

-681 YENISFKDGKGVYNF
+681 YENINFKDGRGVYNF

-712 VLSQVKGDAKVEGAM
+712 VLSQVKGNTKVQGAM

-740 YQNTT
+740 YQNTA
-745 NKEQAGYDIVFD
+745 NKEQAGYDIVFN

-835 YINKF
+835 YINTF
-840 FRKRGLESINYYL
+840 FKKRGLESINYYL
-853 KDAGIKSIETEEG
+853 KDSGIKSIETEEG
-866 TLRKDVQKVAADILD
+866 TLRKDVQKVAADVLD

-893 KKEKEDKPFERKIT
+893 KKEKESFERKIT

-916 KEPEVVL
+916 KNSETVLKDITTVFNKEIKLIANKGKISIDKVEKVV
-923 QKITETIVKELK
+923 Q
-935 LVAKKTGIKKGFATV
+935 
-950 VKVKKDGTKI
+950 
-960 TALDVFVEKQLRPL
+960 KQLRSI
-974 VVEALG
+974 VIDAMG
-980 KITSEK
+980 KIKSEAV
-986 IPGET
+986 PGT
-991 KRRAVIPASY
+991 NKRRAVIPASY

-1013 DAMSLSDIKKRYNK
+1013 DAMSLTDIKKRYNK

-1051 IKAEFIKYFTDTNVA
+1051 VKAEFIKYFTDTNIA
-1066 MTTLVERQKMIGEII
+1066 MTTLVERQKMLGEII
-1081 VKAIASKTLKEYN
+1081 TKAITSKILREYN
-1094 STDSLIELA
+1094 SNDSLIELA
-1103 KIANLNPSEGAKAIT
+1103 QIANLNPAEGAKAVT
-1118 ELQLENEIND
+1118 ELQLANEIND
-1128 LAKQLNTYE
+1128 VAKQLDTYE
-1137 GEKMLQDTRLFSV
+1137 GEKMLQDTRLFSRAPSPSDIRLATKGYEV
-1150 APTATEKIN
+1150 ALEHGIN
-1159 ITKAYA
+1159 SKKYA
-1165 ALQTAKGDITNE
+1165 AL
-1177 NYLKV
+1177 
-1182 INNLPVVVQEFV
+1182 NLPSNINGLVKFLV
-1194 EDLYEKR
+1194 DKYI
-1201 GKIKGTR
+1201 IKGTR
-1208 IGGPIYESILA
+1208 KSGIVYEKLLGDFIAKQGKLTVLNKDIKDDYDASR
-1219 DLVKKESNIEVTAE
+1219 
-1233 GGFTSGPD
+1233 PD
-1241 LQLKVPDAI
+1241 LQIKLDVPGKEPVIFNVEAKLDSKALFGTVNFNFDLK
-1250 IPIEI
+1250 
-1255 KADPTA
+1255 
-1261 DYGSISGAYNTE
+1261 N
-1273 SKEFTFK
+1273 KEFKIKRNKQEVGPAEMESYELFEAIAK
-1280 KDKETIELKDLP
+1280 KQLPLLQPIVDLINEIEGSNITTVPFGKSIKESTWEEVKKSKLLKNL
-1292 DGEILK
+1292 L
-1298 EVFRTTLPFLEK
+1298 
-1310 KIEIANKALGIE
+1310 
-1322 IKNFPEDF
+1322 
-1330 NKAMTDKFGSVSSKN
+1330 TDPITSTSV
-1345 TAAENKKV
+1345 AEN
-1353 KDAKKA
+1353 
-1359 WVKKNWQFNDEKNNP
+1359 
-1374 LGLPGPKNK
+1374 
-1383 NNAAVIKYYNAKNV
+1383 YNAKGM
-1397 YYIQIGGK
+1397 YYIQIGDK
-1405 GLYRLGEDKYGL
+1405 GLYYLGEDILRL
-1417 GASELQ
+1417 GVPKFDVAMS
-1423 ATFRYPIRLK
+1423 ARVRLK
-1433 PNGRMGYNWQVA
+1433 KGTGKPGMVKLTISTEPAILKPENLKPSEIDLNTKKGVQQVEKTILEKEGTYASHIRDSRKGKFSRA
-1445 PKIEAPAKVPN
+1445 PKIATGK
-1456 SDVSLEKAKDI
+1456 
-1467 KIIEQNIKKN
+1467 
-1477 KGYSSRAARIDK
+1477 RA
-1489 TSKTTLDKAFNDILE
+1489 TLDQAFNDIIE
-1504 EKTGIASDKIYSKER
+1504 EKTGIVSNKVYSKER

-1524 RKNKKMSFY
+1524 KKNKKMSFY

-1542 GLMYKVL
+1542 GLMYKLL
-1549 SKGKLGDAQMA
+1549 SKGKLGNAQMA

-1565 ILNPYA
+1565 MLNPYA
-1571 KAMDQIA
+1571 KAMDQIS

-1592 KEISTV
+1592 KEISAV

-1637 KELVSIVKKD
+1637 KELVSVVKKD
-1647 KELKAFGDELITIFP
+1647 KELKAFGDELMTIFP

-1691 EILSEWQANVDEIF
+1691 EILSKWQANVDEIF

-1718 DNYRSALENIL
+1718 NNYRDALENIL

-1742 NKNLNR
+1742 NKRLNR
-1748 FYDWVNGS
+1748 FYDWINGS

-1776 NYINWNDNNILAAG
+1776 NYINWNDNNILAAS
-1790 KAFANQKQY
+1790 KAFGNQKQY
-1799 WADFKTIWN
+1799 WADFLTIWN

-1833 KGGVKGV
+1833 KGGVRGV

-1850 PTRIADSFAIASGGA
+1850 PTRVADSFAIASGGA
-1865 SMYRNRIKSYMK
+1865 SLYRNRTKSYMK
-1877 EGFSQEEAE
+1877 NGFSQEEAE

-1938 AQDLI
+1938 TQDLI

-1952 ISKIAHYSFLQNIV
+1952 LSKIVHYSFLQNIV

-1987 KRDKYGQVGE
+1987 KRDKYGAVAE
-1997 SMVDSIVRGS
+1997 SMADSVIRGS
-2007 GVQGTLLIAAKS
+2007 GIHGTFFIAAKS
-2019 LIKDVVKE
+2019 FVKDVIKE
-2027 SKKGRPDYEGS
+2027 TKKSRPDYEGS
-2038 LWKLLEGMPP
+2038 LWKILEATPP
-2048 LDAKMDRAKDVAY
+2048 LDAKMDRARDVAY

-2068 EMIEEGLTLGS
+2068 EMIEEGLTIGS

-2099 ALRKMEN
+2099 GLRKMEN

-2111 DEQTDTWAKIALLL
+2111 DEQTDTWARIALLL

-2136 DETAPTRGRKPVKKR
+2136 DETAPTKGRKPIKKR
-2151 KPVPKRK
+2151 KAIPKRK